1 MQLLF
6 SLVHSTEAP
15 VSSEVKKMSQSS
27 KIGFSKYKAFLD
39 AYSKANPELTGPTQ
53 IENAQELWKN
63 VKNDPEKQSQMML
76 EFRTKAANTTSKL
89 LSYWGKVATANPEP
103 APKVKPVN
111 LVEVSKPIPAQIPEE
126 PSTSSKGK

>member
-27 KIGFSKYKAFLD
+27 KIGFLKYKAFLD
-39 AYSKANPELTGPTQ
+39 AYSKANPELTRPTQ

-63 VKNDPEKQSQMML
+63 VKNDPEKHSQMML
-76 EFRTKAANTTSKL
+76 EFRTKSRCNR
-89 LSYWGKVATANPEP
+89 NIMFP
-103 APKVKPVN
+103 
-111 LVEVSKPIPAQIPEE
+111 LVFIYFEIPLH
-126 PSTSSKGK
+126 SW